1 MDITG
6 TSIRTEPLILK
17 RGKDMYYPTSM
28 QRYITAKNETSR
40 DKKTTYDLEKK
51 NGHLTTAMATTE
63 SLQRTLA
70 NNPRGQ
76 ISSNGIM
83 TAPLISGMASDPMGS
98 GHRQNEQKEGEDIMN
113 YNTRI
118 VEANTPKIPY
128 I

>member
-17 RGKDMYYPTSM
+17 KGANMYYPTSLE
-28 QRYITAKNETSR
+28 RYITAKNETSR
-40 DKKTTYDLEKK
+40 DRKTTYDLEKK

-63 SLQRTLA
+63 TLQRTLA

-83 TAPLISGMASDPMGS
+83 TAPLISGMASDPIGS
-98 GHRQNEQKEGEDIMN
+98 GYRQNERKEGEDIMN
-113 YNTRI
+113 YNTQI
-118 VEANTPKIPY
+118 VEANTPKIQY

>member
-17 RGKDMYYPTSM
+17 RGTDMYYPTSM
-28 QRYITAKNETSR
+28 ERYITAKNETAR
-40 DKKTTYDLEKK
+40 DKKTTYDLERK
-51 NGHLTTAMATTE
+51 NGHLTTAMATIE

-70 NNPRGQ
+70 NNPRKQ
-76 ISSNGIM
+76 ITTNGLM
-83 TAPLISGMASDPMGS
+83 SAPLISGMASDPIGS
-98 GHRQNEQKEGEDIMN
+98 GHRERERMEGEDIMD

>member
-83 TAPLISGMASDPMGS
+83 TAPLISGMASDPIGS